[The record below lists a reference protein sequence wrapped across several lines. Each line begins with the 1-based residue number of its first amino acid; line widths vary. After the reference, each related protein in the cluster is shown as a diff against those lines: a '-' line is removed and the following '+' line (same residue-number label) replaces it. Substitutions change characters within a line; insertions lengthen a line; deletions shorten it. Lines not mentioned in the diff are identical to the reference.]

1 MSEQIDSLSRKHL
14 LTTALAY
21 IGTPYR
27 WGGDDPSGFDCS
39 GFVLECLKSA
49 GLIGEKED
57 FTANQLLARYSA
69 SHIESARPG
78 ALQFLCD
85 DSGRAYHVVICLDQ
99 HFQIG
104 ASGGGSRTL
113 STPDAWRQNAY
124 IKIRPISQT
133 TKSVF
138 VNPFK

>member
-1 MSEQIDSLSRKHL
+1 MPEQIELLSRKHL

-49 GLIGEKED
+49 GLIGEKDD

-69 SHIESARPG
+69 SQIESARPG

-85 DSGRAYHVVICLDQ
+85 KTRCAYHVVICLDE

-104 ASGGGSRTL
+104 ASGGDSRTL

-124 IKIRPISQT
+124 IKIRPISQKL
-133 TKSVF
+133 KSVY
-138 VNPFK
+138 VDPFK